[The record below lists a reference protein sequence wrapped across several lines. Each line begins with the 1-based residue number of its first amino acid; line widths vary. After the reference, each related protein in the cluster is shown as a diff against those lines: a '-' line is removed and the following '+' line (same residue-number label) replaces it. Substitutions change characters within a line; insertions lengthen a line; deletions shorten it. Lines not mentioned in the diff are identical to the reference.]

1 LVEIPQNEVHWCQF
15 RYRTIRK
22 KEYFFK
28 KKRGFIMKK
37 TLVLGAMVMSLAFVF
52 TGCGSADNGSDAEIV
67 TEAPVEEQTEAV
79 EETTEEIT
87 VDEAAEETTLDEAAA
102 EETTA
107 DEAAAEETTADEAAA
122 EETTVA

>member
-1 LVEIPQNEVHWCQF
+1 
-15 RYRTIRK
+15 
-22 KEYFFK
+22 
-28 KKRGFIMKK
+28 MKK

-79 EETTEEIT
+79 EETTEEVT

-102 EETTA
+102 EETTT